1 MSYFANKLPGMKT
14 LIYLLA
20 LLGSLATAIP
30 AYSDDTAITMPTSQ
44 YTVIEL
50 RRYIIKEGR
59 REDFAR
65 YFDTLFPEAF
75 QQLGA
80 LALGQFTEPEV
91 PEKFTWLRA
100 FRDMDARAV
109 ANSAFYYGP
118 VWKEHRQQ
126 LNDLMVDSDD
136 VLLLHP
142 LDPSHGVP
150 VLPAVDPV
158 REPHGARGVVVA
170 QLFPVQPHGV
180 QPFAQGAM
188 PVFAAYR
195 DAGAV
200 DAGVLATLDVP
211 NNFPQL
217 PVRTDGPFVVWL
229 GIFDSLDTVNH
240 RFRPRAAQAAS
251 QFAHDGLLRGQP
263 TLLILAPTPRS
274 RLRWIEQQ
282 GSTGAR

>member
-1 MSYFANKLPGMKT
+1 MSYFATKLPGMKT
-14 LIYLLA
+14 LISLLA

-30 AYSDDTAITMPTSQ
+30 AYSNDTAMIQPTSH

-50 RRYIIKEGR
+50 RRYKIKEGR

-91 PEKFTWLRA
+91 PDRFTWLRA

-118 VWKEHRQQ
+118 VWKEHRQT

-142 LDPSHGVP
+142 IDAAHGVP

-158 REPHGARGVVVA
+158 REPHGAHGVVVA
-170 QLFPVQPHGV
+170 QIIPVQPHSV
-180 QPFAQGAM
+180 QRFAEAAM
-188 PVFAAYR
+188 PAFAAYR
-195 DAGAV
+195 NAGAR
-200 DAGVLATLDVP
+200 DAGVLATLDVR

-229 GIFDSLDTVNH
+229 GVFDSLETVN
-240 RFRPRAAQAAS
+240 RFRTHAAQAAS
-251 QFAHDGLLRGQP
+251 QFANSGLLRGQP
-263 TLLILAPTPRS
+263 TLLILSPTPRS
-274 RLRWIEQQ
+274 RLRWIEQE
-282 GSTGAR
+282 GSAGQR

>member
-1 MSYFANKLPGMKT
+1 MSYFVNKLATMKT
-14 LIYLLA
+14 RLSLLA

-30 AYSDDTAITMPTSQ
+30 AYSNDTPMTQPTSP

-91 PEKFTWLRA
+91 PERFTWLRG

-118 VWKEHRQQ
+118 VWKEHRQT

-170 QLFPVQPHGV
+170 QLFPVQPQDV
-180 QPFAQGAM
+180 PRFAEAAM
-188 PVFAAYR
+188 PVFDAYRNAGAR
-195 DAGAV
+195 DAGI
-200 DAGVLATLDVP
+200 LATLDAP

-229 GIFDSLDTVNH
+229 GVFDSLDTVN
-240 RFRPRAAQAAS
+240 RFRPHATQAAG
-251 QFAHDGLLRGQP
+251 QFAHSGLLRGQP

-274 RLRWIEQQ
+274 RLRWLAQQ
-282 GSTGAR
+282 GSAKQ